1 MYKILAKEQLN
12 PVIDSYKIE
21 APQLARKAQP
31 GQFVV
36 IRVDEVGERIP
47 LTLADWNADEGT
59 ITLVVMK
66 VGTSTYKL
74 SSLKEG
80 DSIQNLVGPLGLASE
95 IKNYGTVIC
104 VGGGVGIAPIHPIA
118 RELKKA
124 GNEVI
129 SIIGSRNKELLFWED
144 KMRSVS
150 DKLIVATDDGSYGLK
165 AQVTGPLKEILEQ
178 NKNVKHIWAIGPVV
192 MMKFCTLTTKPFNV
206 PIVVSLNSIMVDGTG
221 MCGCCRVSIAESTK
235 FACVDGPEFDGYKV
249 DCDLLAKRQLSYC
262 DEETLSLD
270 IWQKKCQC
278 KSN

>member
-80 DSIQNLVGPLGLASE
+80 DSILNLVGPLGLASE

-118 RELKKA
+118 RALKKA

-249 DCDLLAKRQLSYC
+249 DWDLLAKRQLSYC

>member
-74 SSLKEG
+74 SSLKTG
-80 DSIQNLVGPLGLASE
+80 DSILNLVGPLGLASE

-221 MCGCCRVSIAESTK
+221 MCGCCRVSIADRTK

-249 DCDLLAKRQLSYC
+249 DWDLLAKRQLSYC

>member
-1 MYKILAKEQLN
+1 MYRILVKEQLN

-21 APQLARKAQP
+21 APQLARKAQA

-47 LTLADWNADEGT
+47 LTLADWDAEEGT
-59 ITLVVMK
+59 INLVVMK

-74 SSLKEG
+74 SAMKEG
-80 DSIQNLVGPLGLASE
+80 DSLMNLVGPLGVASE

-118 RELKKA
+118 RALKKA

-129 SIIGSRNKELLFWED
+129 SIIGSRSKDLLFWEE
-144 KMRSVS
+144 KMRAVS

-165 AQVTGPLKEILEQ
+165 AQVTAPLKELLET
-178 NKNVKHIWAIGPVV
+178 NKNIKHIWAIGPVV
-192 MMKFCTLTTKPFNV
+192 MMKYCTLTSKPFNV

-221 MCGCCRVSIAESTK
+221 MCGCCRVSIAEKTK
-235 FACVDGPEFDGYKV
+235 FACVDGPEFDGYNV
-249 DCDLLAKRQLSYC
+249 DWDLLANRQLSYC
-262 DEETLSLD
+262 DEEKQSLD
-270 IWQKKCQC
+270 LWVKTCNC
-278 KSN
+278 KSK